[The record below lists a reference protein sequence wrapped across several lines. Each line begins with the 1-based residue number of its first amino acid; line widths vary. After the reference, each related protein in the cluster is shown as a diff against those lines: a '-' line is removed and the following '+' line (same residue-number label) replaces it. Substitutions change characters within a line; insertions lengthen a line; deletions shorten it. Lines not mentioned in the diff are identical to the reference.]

1 MLHAPAKSAG
11 RIEEEILKQLR
22 RDARVDEIDIQVAV
36 EGDAAILTGSV
47 ASVAARRAAE
57 ADASIVPGIRAVD
70 NRLIVRREGKRGPDD
85 DEIAERIRDSFRWNS
100 TLDNSKIKVTLSG
113 GIVTLE
119 GTVPS
124 LWQKFKAQEIA
135 ENTAGVLDVDNVLS
149 VVPAENYAD
158 DLITE
163 EVTAAI
169 IRNLRLSPDSFQVL
183 VEDGVVTLLGNVP
196 DLSAYRAAENI
207 AYYVEGV
214 IAVKN
219 DLVSSPRPRLNKI
232 IGVSLHGSR
241 VRTYRLSRG
250 RARGQLRLRPAQALE
265 KPCRAFCRGL
275 PFRMVARPLDGTLR
289 AALGRYL
296 LAPVPFR
303 GHNRDARGH
312 GDGAAAASRERGGT
326 EP

>member
-11 RIEEEILKQLR
+11 RIEELILEQLR

-70 NRLIVRREGKRGPDD
+70 NRLIVRREEKRGPDD
-85 DEIAERIRDSFRWNS
+85 DEIAKRIRDSFRWNS

-124 LWQKFKAQEIA
+124 LWQKFKAQEMA
-135 ENTAGVLDVDNVLS
+135 ENTVGVLEVNNTLS

-163 EVTAAI
+163 EVVSAI
-169 IRNLRLSPDSFQVL
+169 VRNLRIPPDSFQVL

-196 DLSAYRAAENI
+196 DLSAYRAAESI

-219 DLVSSPRPRLNKI
+219 DLVIEPSA
-232 IGVSLHGSR
+232 
-241 VRTYRLSRG
+241 
-250 RARGQLRLRPAQALE
+250 ARQ
-265 KPCRAFCRGL
+265 
-275 PFRMVARPLDGTLR
+275 
-289 AALGRYL
+289 
-296 LAPVPFR
+296 
-303 GHNRDARGH
+303 
-312 GDGAAAASRERGGT
+312 
-326 EP
+326 